1 MTLHDAITVALA
13 LMLAIFAAESVMHD
27 KLRDYI
33 REKSLWWKVLAITGA
48 ISTITLITLR
58 AMGYPR

>member
-33 REKSLWWKVLAITGA
+33 REKSLWWKVLAITGT

-58 AMGYPR
+58 ALGYPR

>member
-33 REKSLWWKVLAITGA
+33 REKSLWWKVLAITGV

-58 AMGYPR
+58 ALGYPR